1 MNTVRAFRLA
11 YSWHGYDGHMEGPPN
26 LPNCH
31 VLDAAK
37 IPQDLQYVL
46 WEVPWMKKLYRVARS
61 FDGSAKMFFTGF
73 QHLPKRQTSPD
84 LTWTNESV
92 FDHMEVADSPGE
104 GNVVID
110 V

>member
-11 YSWHGYDGHMEGPPN
+11 YSWHGYDGHMEGPLN

-61 FDGSAKMFFTGF
+61 SDGSAKMFFTGF
-73 QHLPKRQTSPD
+73 AKAP
-84 LTWTNESV
+84 NE
-92 FDHMEVADSPGE
+92 P
-104 GNVVID
+104 
-110 V
+110 